1 MFQAMR
7 TAATA
12 LRSQQIRLDTI
23 GNNIANLNTTAF
35 KGTRINFRDAL
46 YTTGITPGP
55 PRTPDGNQQRGHGL
69 MIASARTDFNGG
81 NLIRTEAVLDFALEG
96 EGFFQLGDL
105 AGNTFFT
112 RSGHFTISAE
122 ADGNYIVNANGL
134 YLLDVNGER
143 IRMDSLTHT
152 INVGTDGEMVFISPD
167 GETTANLAI
176 VTFRN
181 LTGLYQ
187 LGSSLFQESEASGEM
202 LVPEGTIVR
211 QGMLEGS
218 NVELAQEM
226 TRMIRTQ
233 RAFSLA
239 SRALTT
245 ADEMEGIAN
254 NMRR

>member
-1 MFQAMR
+1 M
-7 TAATA
+7 
-12 LRSQQIRLDTI
+12 
-23 GNNIANLNTTAF
+23 IA
-35 KGTRINFRDAL
+35 GTRI
-46 YTTGITPGP
+46 
-55 PRTPDGNQQRGHGL
+55 
-69 MIASARTDFNGG
+69 DFGGG
-81 NLIRTEAVLDFALEG
+81 NLIRTEGVLDFALEG

-105 AGNTFFT
+105 AGNVFFT
-112 RSGHFTISAE
+112 RSGHFTISSE
-122 ADGNYIVNANGL
+122 ADGNYIVTANGL
-134 YLLDVNGER
+134 YLHDVNGER

-152 INVGTDGEMVFISPD
+152 INVTPEGEMFFISPD
-167 GETTANLAI
+167 GETRADLAI

-187 LGSSLFQESEASGEM
+187 LGGSLFQVSDASGEQ
-202 LVPEGTIVR
+202 LIPEGTIVR

-218 NVELAQEM
+218 NVDLAQEM

-233 RAFSLA
+233 RAFQLA